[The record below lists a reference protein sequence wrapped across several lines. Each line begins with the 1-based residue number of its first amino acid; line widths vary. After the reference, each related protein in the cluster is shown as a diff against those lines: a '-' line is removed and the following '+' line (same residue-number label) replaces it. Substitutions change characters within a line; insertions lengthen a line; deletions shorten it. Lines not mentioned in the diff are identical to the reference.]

1 MTGPLVQRLRET
13 AAGLSDERVSMQ
25 TLAQAHG
32 PAAHGTLL
40 LLMAGPC
47 LLPVPGVGTVLG
59 LGMAVLAAAMWR
71 GHPSACLPRRVA
83 ELELSRRWAQRVL
96 GMLASAYAM
105 AGRFS
110 RARLSHLASPGSRS
124 WTAAAIGL
132 MAFIVVLP
140 IPFGNVLPALAS
152 MLIGLGLVFRDGVAV
167 VLGLLMAALALCVTA
182 GLMLMAWAW
191 GSEWVV
197 RWVSIGMELFR

>member
-1 MTGPLVQRLRET
+1 MTAPIVQRLRET
-13 AAGLSDERVSMQ
+13 AAALSEERVSME

-32 PAAHGTLL
+32 TAAHGTLL

-59 LGMAVLAAAMWR
+59 FGMAALAAAMWQ

-83 ELELSRRWAQRVL
+83 ELELSRHWAQRVL

-105 AGRFS
+105 AGRFA
-110 RARLSHLASPGSRS
+110 RARLSHLASAGRRS
-124 WTAAAIGL
+124 WTAAAIGV

-140 IPFGNVLPALAS
+140 IPFGNLLPALAM
-152 MLIGLGLVFRDGVAV
+152 MLIGLGLIFRDGIAV
-167 VLGLLMAALALCVTA
+167 VLGLVTAGLALFVTA
-182 GLMLMAWAW
+182 GLMLMAWIS
-191 GSEWVV
+191 GSEWIM
-197 RWVSIGMELFR
+197 RWVSI

>member
-1 MTGPLVQRLRET
+1 MTAPIVQRLRET
-13 AAGLSDERVSMQ
+13 AAALSEERVSMQ

-32 PAAHGTLL
+32 TAAHGTLL

-59 LGMAVLAAAMWR
+59 FGMAALAAAMWQ

-83 ELELSRRWAQRVL
+83 ELELSRHWAQRVL

-105 AGRFS
+105 AGRFA
-110 RARLSHLASPGSRS
+110 RARLSHLASAGRRS
-124 WTAAAIGL
+124 WTAAAIGV

-140 IPFGNVLPALAS
+140 IPFGNLLPALAM
-152 MLIGLGLVFRDGVAV
+152 MLIGLGLIFRDGIAV
-167 VLGLLMAALALCVTA
+167 VLGLVTAGLALFVTA
-182 GLMLMAWAW
+182 GLMLMAWIS
-191 GSEWVV
+191 GSEWIM
-197 RWVSIGMELFR
+197 RWVSI